1 MIDDVEKPSAMSA
14 VLLVPV
20 AFLFEILV
28 FGVRWRR
35 LSAILPS
42 TIDREDDDSAT
53 THANG

>member
-28 FGVRWRR
+28 FGVRWRS